1 MCCSHSPLP
10 QEAEKPSWDDGEP
23 AGAAQDDSWDNSFGG
38 LGADIVLEKAPERQR
53 TEPASEL
60 LVIDFAAPKNLPPDP
75 AEELRKA
82 RAEQAAKTAAAW
94 KQVRA
99 TYNRRAPK

>member
-1 MCCSHSPLP
+1 MCPAFLLS
-10 QEAEKPSWDDGEP
+10 QEAGKPSWDNGEQ
-23 AGAAQDDSWDNSFGG
+23 AAAAQDDSWDNSFGG
-38 LGADIVLEKAPERQR
+38 LGDEIVLEKPPEKQK
-53 TEPASEL
+53 TNQASEL
-60 LVIDFAAPKNLPPDP
+60 LVIDFTAPKVKPPDP